1 MKRSIRQIKEG
12 KPYTFKMPQLIM
24 KRGQT
29 FTSATYGVTGMGFIL
44 LPETIKKN
52 YSDKIYE
59 AMVSKY

>member
-1 MKRSIRQIKEG
+1 MKRSVRQIKEG

-24 KRGQT
+24 KRGFQT

-52 YSDKIYE
+52 NSDKIYE
-59 AMVSKY
+59 AMASK